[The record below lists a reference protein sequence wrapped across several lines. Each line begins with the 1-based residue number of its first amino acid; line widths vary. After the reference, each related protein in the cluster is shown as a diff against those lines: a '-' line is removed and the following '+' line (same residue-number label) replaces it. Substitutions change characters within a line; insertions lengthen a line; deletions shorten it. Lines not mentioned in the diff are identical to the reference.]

1 VDDDGTAYCWDSERR
16 AFVPQEA
23 PPGDAPPSYAPEEMV
38 FPDDEEPPLP
48 LPPPRRVTEEPPE
61 GLDAEQEGEEGDG
74 EAAAAPSA
82 DPAKRRRDEAVAR
95 EKARLQQ
102 RAEAAAAAKA
112 AAAGAPK
119 VNTSV
124 YVTGLPDD
132 ATPEEVAA
140 VFGRCGLLKE
150 DDAGAPRVK
159 LYRDKATE
167 MLKGDGLV
175 IYLKASKAFLIVV
188 LIVCADGAFA
198 RIGAQEPS
206 VALACT
212 ILDGASFRPGRGGP
226 MSVTPAKFELK
237 IKPEGVRRG
246 RKASDDTS
254 CADTSPHDALPGN
267 WRQESEGI
275 LRRRRRRTRVQKA
288 QSWRCRRRRRR

>member
-1 VDDDGTAYCWDSERR
+1 VDDDGTAYCWDAERR

-48 LPPPRRVTEEPPE
+48 LPPPRRVAEEPPE

-112 AAAGAPK
+112 AGAGAPK

-132 ATPEEVAA
+132 ATTEEVAA

-175 IYLKASKAFLIVV
+175 IYLKASPASLSLCLSCALTAVV
-188 LIVCADGAFA
+188 CVYRRAGAE
-198 RIGAQEPS
+198 RGAG
-206 VALACT
+206 VHH
-212 ILDGASFRPGRGGP
+212 PGRRELPAGP
-226 MSVTPAKFELK
+226 RRPHERHPCQIRAQNQA
-237 IKPEGVRRG
+237 RRG
-246 RKASDDTS
+246 AKGS
-254 CADTSPHDALPGN
+254 SP
-267 WRQESEGI
+267 
-275 LRRRRRRTRVQKA
+275 RVA
-288 QSWRCRRRRRR
+288 G